1 MKIDFADAFASGVA
15 SAFLSLLVFLGGIW
29 TGVTTG
35 AIALGAADLA
45 GDGNLDA
52 TDLNDFFANPQV
64 AILSWILPG
73 VVFIAA
79 ALFRFGR
86 IDGSGA
92 IRWGILVAAVSGL
105 LVWANAEEIDSG
117 WVPLA
122 VAWTAWTLLIGMI
135 GTGLWFLRYWQ
146 INRWAGEMAML
157 KAENAARRSELELEA
172 EGLQDDGPSR

>member
-15 SAFLSLLVFLGGIW
+15 SAFLSLLVFLGGLW

-35 AIALGAADLA
+35 VIALAAGDLAAD
-45 GDGNLDA
+45 GMLDDTA
-52 TDLNDFFANPQV
+52 LDDFFADPQV

-73 VVFIAA
+73 AVFIAA

-92 IRWGILVAAVSGL
+92 IRWGLLVAAAAGGI
-105 LVWANAEEIDSG
+105 VWGYVEEIDSG
-117 WVPLA
+117 WVPVA
-122 VAWTAWTLLIGMI
+122 VTWTAWAVEITMI

-146 INRWAGEMAML
+146 MNRWAGELAML
-157 KAENAARRSELELEA
+157 RAENAVRRTEMEEEA
-172 EGLQDDGPSR
+172 GGLQDDGPSL